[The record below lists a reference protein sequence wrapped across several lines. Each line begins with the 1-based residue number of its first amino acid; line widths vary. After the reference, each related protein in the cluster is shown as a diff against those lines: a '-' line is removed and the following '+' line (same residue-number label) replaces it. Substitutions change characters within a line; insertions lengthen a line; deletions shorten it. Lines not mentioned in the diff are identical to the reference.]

1 VAAARQTQLT
11 VLDASALLALLLD
24 EPGRA
29 DAEALMRRRPP
40 PLMSAANL
48 AEVIDKLVRGR
59 GANPEQV
66 NDAIDLLIVGGLEI
80 VPFWLHQARNAAA
93 LRARFYDRA
102 SSPLSLADCACLAT
116 ALSQHAAIA
125 TTDPALAQAAADL
138 GVQVIPLPDSTG
150 QPPAG
155 R

>member
-1 VAAARQTQLT
+1 MAAAPETGLT

-29 DAEALMRRRPP
+29 DVEALMRRHPP
-40 PLMSAANL
+40 PVISAVNL

-59 GANPEQV
+59 GANAEQV
-66 NDAIDLLIVGGLEI
+66 NDAIDLLIVGGLE
-80 VPFWLHQARNAAA
+80 VLPFWLPQARNAAA

-116 ALSQHAAIA
+116 ALSEHAAVA
-125 TTDPALAQAAADL
+125 TTDPALARAAQDL
-138 GVQVIPLPDSTG
+138 GVEVVGLADSMG
-150 QPPAG
+150 RRPAS
-155 R
+155 